1 MSRLKRRLCA
11 LMVLASGQVLAAKPE
26 VIIDPGGV
34 NPQALTVITNSVNV
48 IATQA
53 EDQDGGEA
61 DRLRRRA
68 RDATVAALATQ
79 GYFSAQV
86 TLDAG
91 TDVAGET
98 WDIVIRPGQRATI
111 GSVDLQ
117 FEGRIA
123 RPEHAKR
130 VAELRKAWL
139 LPEGRPFINADWNRA
154 KSSLLD
160 SVTDR
165 DFFLA
170 RMTSS
175 AADVDAEA
183 ARVALHVLI
192 DSGPQVYLGEL
203 RTSGLQRV
211 PQSLISRYIR
221 YRPGARFE
229 QDKLDTWQQDL
240 QGTAFFRGAFVTVE
254 RPGQDAYTADPDAQ
268 DDPDSGRK
276 AMQAA
281 SLKQDG
287 GLTVG
292 TTDPTAPKGDARVAS
307 GTDTRAPTTIDSD
320 GEVTLPVNVRVSEA
334 PPKALTS
341 SIGVDSDAGLRV
353 ESQYRQNVVFGV
365 PLTMNTGAGVD
376 RLRQRAYLDFLLPP
390 TEKGYKD
397 SFGLLADRSDIQGV
411 RQTRFALG
419 ANRLIERQGS
429 GRVQYETRYGLLTAF
444 DKIDIK
450 GAERFNLPT
459 ATGTVQWLRRDVDSQ
474 YNPREGNL
482 LVLGGGLGTTL
493 DKGEPFA
500 RASLRAQKWF
510 PVGQRDVLTVRG
522 EVGRVW
528 ANDRVRVPDD
538 FGFRTGG
545 ARTIR
550 GQKYLGIG
558 QRRGDAVVGAA
569 SLAVASIEYDRYFTD
584 TLGMGVFVDAGDAA
598 ASFGSMQWRY
608 GYGVGARVRTP
619 AGPLFLDVAHGTRG
633 GGVRLH
639 FSLGIAF

>member
-1 MSRLKRRLCA
+1 MRAITRHLCVLA
-11 LMVLASGQVLAAKPE
+11 ALASGQALAAKPE
-26 VIIDPGGV
+26 VIIDSGGV

-79 GYFSAQV
+79 GYFSARV
-86 TLDAG
+86 TLEAG

-98 WDIVIRPGQRATI
+98 WDIVIKPGKRATI
-111 GSVDLQ
+111 ASVDLQ
-117 FEGRIA
+117 FKGRIT
-123 RPEHAKR
+123 RTEYAKR
-130 VAELRKAWL
+130 VETLRKSWL
-139 LPEGRPFINADWNRA
+139 LPEGRPFINADWNKA
-154 KSSLLD
+154 KTALLD

-165 DFFLA
+165 DFYLA
-170 RMTSS
+170 RLAFS

-183 ARVALHVLI
+183 ARVALRVQI

-203 RTSGLQRV
+203 QTTGLQRV
-211 PQSLISRYIR
+211 PPSLISRYIR
-221 YRPGARFE
+221 YRPGARFD
-229 QDKLDTWQQDL
+229 QDKLNSWQQDL
-240 QGTAFFRGAFVTVE
+240 QGTAFFRGAFVTVQ
-254 RPGQDAYTADPDAQ
+254 RPGEDALTADPDAE

-281 SLKQDG
+281 SMEQKD

-292 TTDPTAPKGDARVAS
+292 TTDPTAPRGDARVAS
-307 GTDTRAPTTIDSD
+307 GTDARAPVAVDSD
-320 GEVTLPVNVRVSEA
+320 GEITLPVNVRVSEA
-334 PPKALTS
+334 PPKVLTS
-341 SIGVDSDAGLRV
+341 AIGVDSDAGLRV

-365 PLTMNTGAGVD
+365 PLTMNTGVGVD

-390 TEKGYKD
+390 TERGYKD
-397 SFGLLADRSDIQGV
+397 SIGLLADRSDIQGV
-411 RQTRFALG
+411 RQTRYALG
-419 ANRLIERQGS
+419 ANRLIERQGA
-429 GRVQYETRYGLLTAF
+429 GRVQYETRYGLLAAF
-444 DKIDIK
+444 DKIDIS
-450 GAERFNLPT
+450 GAERYNLPT
-459 ATGTVQWLRRDVDSQ
+459 ATGTVQWLRRDVDNE

-482 LVLGGGLGTTL
+482 LALGGGLGATL
-493 DKGEPFA
+493 DKGKPFT
-500 RASLRAQKWF
+500 RASVRAQKWW
-510 PVGQRDVLTVRG
+510 PVAQRDVLTVRG

-528 ANDRVRVPDD
+528 ANDRVRVPGD

-558 QRRGDAVVGAA
+558 ERRGDAVVGATT
-569 SLAVASIEYDRYFTD
+569 LAVASIEYDRYFTD
-584 TLGMGVFVDAGDAA
+584 MLGVGVFLDAGDAA

-633 GGVRLH
+633 GGLRLH

>member
-1 MSRLKRRLCA
+1 MPVLTRKLCM
-11 LMVLASGQVLAAKPE
+11 LMLLASGQAMAAKPE

-68 RDATVAALATQ
+68 RDATAAALATQ
-79 GYFSAQV
+79 GYFSARV

-98 WDIVIRPGQRATI
+98 WDIVIEPGKRATI
-111 GSVDLQ
+111 GSVDLE
-117 FEGRIA
+117 FKGRIA
-123 RPEHAKR
+123 RAEYATR
-130 VAELRKAWL
+130 VEELRKSWL
-139 LPEGRPFINADWNRA
+139 LPEGRPFINADWNKA

-170 RMTSS
+170 RMAFS

-183 ARVALHVLI
+183 ARVALRVQI

-203 RTSGLQRV
+203 QTTGLQRV

-221 YRPGARFE
+221 YRPGARFN
-229 QDKLDTWQQDL
+229 QDQLDSWQQDL
-240 QGTAFFRGAFVTVE
+240 QGTAFFRGAFVTVD
-254 RPGQDAYTADPDAQ
+254 RPGEAGFTANPDAE
-268 DDPDSGRK
+268 DDPGSGRQ

-281 SLKQDG
+281 SVKQAD

-307 GTDTRAPTTIDSD
+307 GADTRPPTAIDSD
-320 GEVTLPVNVRVSEA
+320 GEITLPVNVRVSEA

-365 PLTMNTGAGVD
+365 PLTMNTGVGLD

-397 SFGLLADRSDIQGV
+397 SIGLLADRSDIQGV
-411 RQTRFALG
+411 QQTRYAIG
-419 ANRLIERQGS
+419 ANRLIERQGA
-429 GRVQYETRYGLLTAF
+429 GRVQYETRYGLLAAY
-444 DKIDIK
+444 DKIDIS
-450 GAERFNLPT
+450 GAERYNLPT

-482 LVLGGGLGTTL
+482 LVLGAGLGATL
-493 DKGEPFA
+493 DKGEPFT
-500 RASLRAQKWF
+500 RASVRAQKWF
-510 PVGQRDVLTVRG
+510 PVGERDVLTIRG

-528 ANDRVRVPDD
+528 SNDRVRVPDD

-545 ARTIR
+545 ARSIR

-558 QRRGDAVVGAA
+558 QKRGDAVVGAA
-569 SLAVASIEYDRYFTD
+569 TLAVASIEYDRYFTE
-584 TLGMGVFVDAGDAA
+584 TLGMGVFLDAGDAA
-598 ASFGSMQWRY
+598 SSFGSMQWRY

>member
-1 MSRLKRRLCA
+1 MQGLTRQFCFVA
-11 LMVLASGQVLAAKPE
+11 ILASGQVFAAKPE
-26 VIIDPGGV
+26 VIIDSGGV

-68 RDATVAALATQ
+68 RDATAAALATQ
-79 GYFSAQV
+79 GYFSAVV

-91 TDVAGET
+91 TDVGGET
-98 WDIVIRPGQRATI
+98 WDIVIQPGKRATI

-123 RPEHAKR
+123 RPEYAQR
-130 VAELRKAWL
+130 VADLRKSWL
-139 LPEGRPFINADWNRA
+139 LPEGRPFINADWNKA
-154 KSSLLD
+154 KASLLD

-165 DFFLA
+165 DFYLA
-170 RMTSS
+170 RMAFS
-175 AADVDAEA
+175 AADVDADA
-183 ARVALHVLI
+183 ARVALRVQI

-203 RTSGLQRV
+203 QTTGLQRV

-221 YRPGARFE
+221 YRPGARFN
-229 QDKLDTWQQDL
+229 QDQLDTWQQDL
-240 QGTAFFRGAFVTVE
+240 QGTAFFRGAFVTVQ
-254 RPGQDAYTADPDAQ
+254 RPGEDAFTADPDAE
-268 DDPDSGRK
+268 DDPGSGRK

-281 SLKQDG
+281 SLKQDD

-292 TTDPTAPKGDARVAS
+292 TTDPTAPRGDARVAS
-307 GTDTRAPTTIDSD
+307 GTDAKGPVKVDSD
-320 GEVTLPVNVRVSEA
+320 GEITLPVNVRVSEA

-341 SIGVDSDAGLRV
+341 AIGVDSDAGLRV

-365 PLTMNTGAGVD
+365 PLTMNTGIGID

-397 SFGLLADRSDIQGV
+397 SIGVLADRSDVQGV
-411 RQTRFALG
+411 RQTRYALG
-419 ANRLIERQGS
+419 ANRLIERQGA
-429 GRVQYETRYGLLTAF
+429 GRVQYETRYGLLAAY
-444 DKIDIK
+444 DKIDIS
-450 GAERFNLPT
+450 GAERYNLPT
-459 ATGTVQWLRRDVDSQ
+459 ATGTVQWLRRDVDSE

-482 LVLGGGLGTTL
+482 LVLGGGLGATL
-493 DKGEPFA
+493 DKGEPFT
-500 RASLRAQKWF
+500 RASVRAQKWW

-545 ARTIR
+545 ARSIR
-550 GQKYLGIG
+550 GFKYLGIG
-558 QRRGDAVVGAA
+558 ERRGNAIVGAS
-569 SLAVASIEYDRYFTD
+569 SLAVASIEYDRYFTE
-584 TLGMGVFVDAGDAA
+584 TLGMGVFLDAGDAA